1 MILQALTG
9 YYARRSGENGT
20 VIAAAGF
27 ENKEIP
33 FVIVL
38 NQKGGFV
45 ALQDTRELEGN
56 VMRGR
61 LVMVPKGVKKTSGI
75 IANLLW
81 DNSVYLLGLPRRSS
95 KNDLH
100 RQQKRAKEL
109 QQCFISRIREQFAE
123 PIQDEGVQAVL
134 AFLEQGNFEALF
146 SHPAWD
152 EIEESAPYMTFKLET
167 DSCLVCQRPLVVAS
181 IAAVPEPKQEA
192 EERSVCL
199 VTGEIDIPS
208 RLHTSIKGV
217 RGAQSSG
224 ASIVSFNHDAF
235 RWFGKEQGLNAPV
248 GKGAEFAY
256 TTALNSL
263 LGRGSQQ
270 RLQLGEVSCVFWAE
284 RPTPLEHV
292 FADLLKEPRK
302 DDTGQSS
309 VDVASLLQCATSGT
323 PAQGEDLT
331 PFFVLGLAPNAGRIA
346 VRFWHTDTVANI
358 VSNIKQHFDDC
369 HVAHGPHQPAHL
381 SLFRLL
387 ISTASLGKPE
397 NIQPN
402 LAVDLLKAVISGS
415 PYPQA
420 LLTSTI
426 RRCRADGET
435 SYCHAAIIKAV
446 LLRQARFQKTAAGIS
461 VALDP
466 TDTSAGYLLGRLF
479 AVLER
484 AEASAIRGLN
494 LTIRD
499 RFYSLA
505 SSTPASIFPHLMRLK
520 NYHLALLDNKGVTSY
535 LETLV
540 GETMSE
546 LLDFPAKLSLPEQ
559 GRFALGCYQQRQ
571 SFLQLRRDGH
581 EYCYRESL

>member
-1 MILQALTG
+1 MILQALTR
-9 YYARRSGENGT
+9 YYARRSGETGT
-20 VIAAAGF
+20 AIAAAGF

-38 NQKGGFV
+38 NPKGEFV
-45 ALQDTRELEGN
+45 ALQDTRELVGN
-56 VMRGR
+56 VKRGG
-61 LVMVPKGVKKTSGI
+61 LVTVPKGVKKTSGI
-75 IANLLW
+75 KANLLW

-100 RQQKRAKEL
+100 RQRQRAKEL

-134 AFLEQGNFEALF
+134 AFLEQGNFEPLF

-199 VTGEIDIPS
+199 VTGEKDIPS

-263 LGRGSQQ
+263 LSRGSQQ
-270 RLQLGEVSCVFWAE
+270 RLQLGDVSCVFWAE
-284 RPTPLEHV
+284 RPSALEDI
-292 FADLLKEPRK
+292 FADLFKEPHK

-309 VDVASLLQCATSGT
+309 VDIASLLQSTTSGT
-323 PAQGEDLT
+323 PAPSEDLT

-369 HVAHGPHQPAHL
+369 SLAHGPNQPAHL

-402 LAVDLLKAVISGS
+402 LAVDLMNAVMSGGS
-415 PYPQA
+415 YPHS
-420 LLTSTI
+420 LLSSVI
-426 RRCRADGET
+426 RRCCADGET
-435 SYCHAAIIKAV
+435 SYCHAAIIKAI
-446 LLRQARFQKTAAGIS
+446 LLRQARFHKSEAGIG
-461 VALDP
+461 VALDKTATP
-466 TDTSAGYLLGRLF
+466 PGYLMGRLF
-479 AVLER
+479 AVFER
-484 AEASAIRGLN
+484 AEQGAIRGLN
-494 LTIRD
+494 LTIGD
-499 RFYSLA
+499 RFYIRA
-505 SSTPASIFPHLMRLK
+505 SRTPAAVFPHLMKLK
-520 NYHLALLDNKGVTSY
+520 NYHLALIDNKGATAY

-540 GETMSE
+540 GQILSK
-546 LLDFPAKLSLPEQ
+546 LRDFPPALTLHEQ
-559 GRFALGCYQQRQ
+559 GHFAVGYYHQRQ
-571 SFLQLRRDGH
+571 SFFNK
-581 EYCYRESL
+581 ESN